1 MKKRLDEYSYFG
13 EFEKN
18 SNYILESAELLKST
32 LENYTKEKLEEN
44 ISKVHKLENAAD
56 KTLHQMRNYLI
67 KDFLP
72 PIDRED
78 IIVIAHR
85 IDDLEDCIDELL
97 INFNILNINSLR
109 EDSKEFAELLL
120 KCCKTVKEIIVDFK
134 NFKKADSVKTKVIE
148 INELEEKA
156 DRLFERVMKK
166 LYQEEKDPIEITK
179 WTTIY
184 NCFEN
189 TTDACEKIGDEI
201 EDIIMKNS

>member
-1 MKKRLDEYSYFG
+1 M
-13 EFEKN
+13 
-18 SNYILESAELLKST
+18 
-32 LENYTKEKLEEN
+32 
-44 ISKVHKLENAAD
+44 
-56 KTLHQMRNYLI
+56 
-67 KDFLP
+67 
-72 PIDRED
+72 
-78 IIVIAHR
+78 
-85 IDDLEDCIDELL
+85 L

-148 INELEEKA
+148 INELEEIA

-166 LYQEEKDPIEITK
+166 LYQQEKDPIEIIK

-189 TTDACEKIGDEI
+189 TTDACEKICDEI